1 MMNQVMQRP
10 MFRQQGSPM
19 GGEQAFMQYLQT
31 TLSPEQLQSLMQN
44 PNRDQIIGQLYKK
57 FMTEQQQVQ
66 SSPMVM
72 RQEGSPQMG
81 EKSSTSVPPFLKFD
95 ILDKLGVI
103 SNKSLN
109 REVPN
114 KDYKIN
120 LDDAMTNPQLL
131 DTVFEMITNSTD
143 FDFDAFMNMGSDQQ
157 GDYLKTIK
165 GRLIFDNREVP
176 MGNKIFDNREVPMG
190 NKEKELNPALIGET
204 ESNSNPGF
212 PVFKYPEDLNPD
224 SYGFAGPKRAPM
236 DDPSTLDKIL
246 NFINRGGGSI
256 APFIADVFTSD
267 RPKPTR
273 PLNPKFKYYFDKE
286 GKPQVDIRE
295 QAEGGEMNS
304 DAVGIADGLDQEE
317 PMTTDR
323 DPSQEG
329 IAKVS
334 PEQYVQL
341 MNEVRG
347 DEVPMEGRVQE
358 LASVVGEKDATET
371 PLSVL
376 ALVQPVF
383 EMKEQQGIAQ
393 TQQGQQMMAQG
404 PMPMAS
410 DQLANPQNMGIV
422 RANTGLI
429 VDAPF
434 DYGNQEM
441 PTTIP
446 NLNSSPVPFSISSSN
461 PTTDFMDASNTLMS
475 DFMKQ
480 YITPVKMDATTL
492 QSEIDLLR
500 GIMGDS
506 KAEGRQALATT
517 GVDLGLRL
525 AAGEDPNTLL
535 REGAANFF
543 AITKAVKDQDKAIA
557 LQAYKSLLARKN
569 SMSER
574 EFGLAKMGLEN
585 QLKVIF
591 EQSKGMQNPVY
602 LRDPK
607 TDVTTVLDGDKDQI
621 KIANLIANNFEV
633 INVKGGQ
640 TINIENIVPQTK
652 SQGDGS
658 GLKEGGEVVKRSTGS
673 TQSGETS
680 DNKLLASSYTPYEE
694 LMEGIETGE
703 YGVSKEDTLGKG
715 SMELIQDQSTIN
727 DYQKRIVL
735 SNELEDLFQEAI
747 SLIEGNNK
755 LAGLV
760 GDFMQLG
767 QRTILPINQIFAALN
782 KKSPIPD
789 SITQYLSDPDIQRLA
804 TLENQIPQKL
814 IDFTKDLDSARIP
827 ALNRIL
833 DEKSNLRISGLS
845 DATVATDTLKGL
857 LKNVRNS
864 ANYMREAIGR
874 DKIDYGS
881 KLNQILSRFDL
892 TEDNDL
898 VKEALEA
905 IEERPEAE
913 SRILQSLFEKLQ
925 QQSGQ

>member
-1 MMNQVMQRP
+1 MINQVMKRP
-10 MFRQQGSPM
+10 MFTQQGSSM

-31 TLSPEQLQSLMQN
+31 TLSPEQLQSLMQD
-44 PNRDQIIGQLYKK
+44 PNRDQIIGQLYQK
-57 FMTEQQQVQ
+57 FISEQQVQ
-66 SSPMVM
+66 SSPIAM
-72 RQEGSPQMG
+72 RQTGSPEIG
-81 EKSSTSVPPFLKFD
+81 ERVSDLQSLLADIRANEGMRDVIGNEEADNVSRQLGNLMRVPFEEFS
-95 ILDKLGVI
+95 GMYV
-103 SNKSLN
+103 
-109 REVPN
+109 
-114 KDYKIN
+114 
-120 LDDAMTNPQLL
+120 TNPQSGEIEPMSGPLKGSPSIEEVISETRGNMGQFRINSTGETVILEMTPKLQERVRSGELDFIKQLPTRAEPGDPSIL
-131 DTVFEMITNSTD
+131 DT
-143 FDFDAFMNMGSDQQ
+143 
-157 GDYLKTIK
+157 
-165 GRLIFDNREVP
+165 
-176 MGNKIFDNREVPMG
+176 
-190 NKEKELNPALIGET
+190 
-204 ESNSNPGF
+204 
-212 PVFKYPEDLNPD
+212 
-224 SYGFAGPKRAPM
+224 
-236 DDPSTLDKIL
+236 IL
-246 NFINRGGGSI
+246 NLINRGGGSI
-256 APFIADVFTSD
+256 APFIADVLTKP
-267 RPKPTR
+267 RPTG
-273 PLNPKFKYYFDKE
+273 NPRFRYYFDKD
-286 GKPQVDIRE
+286 GNPQVDIRE
-295 QAEGGEMNS
+295 QAEGGEMKS

-317 PMTTDR
+317 QMSVDR
-323 DPSQEG
+323 DPSNEG

-334 PEQYVQL
+334 PEQYVEL

-358 LASVVGEKDATET
+358 LAGVVGEKDATDT

-376 ALVQPVF
+376 ALVQPIF

-422 RANTGLI
+422 RANSGLI

-434 DYGNQEM
+434 NFGNQKM
-441 PTTIP
+441 QTTIYD
-446 NLNSSPVPFSISSSN
+446 LDSAPVPFSVSSSN

-480 YITPVKMDATTL
+480 YITPVKMDASSL
-492 QSEIDLLR
+492 QSEIDLLK

-517 GVDLGLRL
+517 GIDLGLRL

-543 AITKAVKDQDKAIA
+543 AITKAVKDQDKAVA

-585 QLKVIF
+585 QLKILF
-591 EQSKGMQNPVY
+591 EKSKGMQNPVY

-607 TDVTTVLDGDKDQI
+607 TNVTTVLDGDKEQT

-633 INVKGGQ
+633 INIKGGQ
-640 TINIENIVPQTK
+640 TINIENILPSTK

-658 GLKEGGEVVKRSTGS
+658 NMKEGGEVVKRSTGS

-680 DNKLLASSYTPYEE
+680 DNKLLASTYKSYPEI
-694 LMEGIETGE
+694 MEGVETGE

-715 SMELIQDQSTIN
+715 SMELIQDKATIN

-747 SLIEGNNK
+747 SLIEGNDK

-760 GDFMQLG
+760 GDLMQLG
-767 QRTILPINQIFAALN
+767 QRTILPINQIFDLFN
-782 KKSPIPD
+782 KQSPIPD

-833 DEKSNLRISGLS
+833 DEKGNLRISGLS
-845 DATVATDTLKGL
+845 DATIAIDTLKGL

-874 DKIDYGS
+874 DQIDYGS
-881 KLNQILSRFDL
+881 KLNQILQRFDV
-892 TEDNDL
+892 TEDNEL
-898 VKEALEA
+898 VKIALEA